1 MLKFRLLFLSL
12 APIVML
18 SYSSFTAAGYRYWIY
33 IQNNLPFPVA
43 MTVHSTTCI
52 NDLVVSGT
60 HYEDSKDPVL
70 VYPGKAN
77 TITATV
83 YTKHSGYSCYLTHS
97 LGTLIWQVNYW
108 TLSGIKSGQYLG
120 QISFSFNL
128 STPHNVQGGTLGTPS
143 YPIVATSDGRSIG

>member
-60 HYEDSKDPVL
+60 HYE
-70 VYPGKAN
+70 
-77 TITATV
+77 V

-143 YPIVATSDGRSIG
+143 YPIVATSDGRSIGININMPS